1 MSPNRHGVVVGALLS
16 VLVVR
21 GAVAQCPDGTAPPCR
36 RGAPE
41 AAATS
46 RPPAE
51 RDRARTFLVLPF
63 RNLSRSADYQWLV
76 EASPTMLAD
85 ALGQWTELTVV
96 PDERL
101 YPALRRHEL
110 HPGDVMDLASLRRVA
125 AETGG
130 GAGGEGGTIVWGAP
144 PDASGRGPDPV
155 PRRHGARRGVG
166 GRRPDRARRAAEQHL
181 TTVGRRARRGPQ
193 QPAAAAGGQSR
204 ARAAQPAERRL
215 HRGAHGASGSR
226 RAGLQRRRR
235 PRGARRPR
243 VSRPPAGG
251 DADR

>member
-1 MSPNRHGVVVGALLS
+1 MSPNRHGAVVGALLS
-16 VLVVR
+16 ALVMR
-21 GAVAQCPDGTAPPCR
+21 SAAAQCPDGTAPPCR

-63 RNLSRSADYQWLV
+63 RNLSRIADYQWLV

-85 ALGQWTELTVV
+85 ALGRWTELTVV

-130 GAGGEGGTIVWGAP
+130 WAAGAGGNILAGERWQGSAP
-144 PDASGRGPDPV
+144 APSP
-155 PRRHGARRGVG
+155 
-166 GRRPDRARRAAEQHL
+166 L
-181 TTVGRRARRGPQ
+181 
-193 QPAAAAGGQSR
+193 
-204 ARAAQPAERRL
+204 
-215 HRGAHGASGSR
+215 
-226 RAGLQRRRR
+226 
-235 PRGARRPR
+235 ARRP
-243 VSRPPAGG
+243 VGPTKFPSPAPPHGPRPPH
-251 DADR
+251 

>member
-1 MSPNRHGVVVGALLS
+1 MSPNRHGAVVGALLS
-16 VLVVR
+16 ALVMR
-21 GAVAQCPDGTAPPCR
+21 SAAAQCPDGTAPPCR

-41 AAATS
+41 GAATS

-130 GAGGEGGTIVWGAP
+130 WAGGEGGNTVT
-144 PDASGRGPDPV
+144 
-155 PRRHGARRGVG
+155 GARRH
-166 GRRPDRARRAAEQHL
+166 A
-181 TTVGRRARRGPQ
+181 
-193 QPAAAAGGQSR
+193 S
-204 ARAAQPAERRL
+204 ARAHDPL
-215 HRGAHGASGSR
+215 T
-226 RAGLQRRRR
+226 
-235 PRGARRPR
+235 PPPGARGT
-243 VSRPPAGG
+243 V
-251 DADR
+251 